1 LSSDDPT
8 LRALSELPR
17 ERASENF
24 TTRVVARAGEA
35 VEEPSRGWPRA
46 AAAVAAALVLVSG
59 LAAWQLERSRRLENI
74 RGEVSELQSTHRLLE
89 QELRELRAA
98 EKPPVVYLGGDDKI
112 DIYLDLAELERLQRS
127 ARRSSR
133 STVPQQTTGDTI

>member
-1 LSSDDPT
+1 MSSDDPI

-17 ERASENF
+17 ERAGEAF
-24 TTRVVARAGEA
+24 TSRVVARAGEA

-59 LAAWQLERSRRLENI
+59 VTAWQLERSRRLENI
-74 RGEVSELQSTHRLLE
+74 RGEVSELQSTHRMLE

-98 EKPPVVYLGGDDKI
+98 EKPPVVYLGGDDNVDLYI
-112 DIYLDLAELERLQRS
+112 DLAELERLQNARPASATSTRS
-127 ARRSSR
+127 
-133 STVPQQTTGDTI
+133 TTGDTI